1 MLCLGNWSCCI
12 VLVFVYVVGSV
23 NIDHCLNFNVISSS
37 LTAAEATSDIIT
49 KQLPKLKSLMTSGEL
64 HVDNIDVFCEK
75 GVFELEDTE
84 KILKAG
90 KDIGLEINFH
100 AEELNQL
107 NSVEVEDFQIAP
119 SVVIFYL

>member
-1 MLCLGNWSCCI
+1 M
-12 VLVFVYVVGSV
+12 
-23 NIDHCLNFNVISSS
+23 
-37 LTAAEATSDIIT
+37 
-49 KQLPKLKSLMTSGEL
+49 KQLPKLKSLMTSGDI

-107 NSVEVEDFQIAP
+107 NSVEVQGFRLVHAQVLSNSIHDYKQFVCY
-119 SVVIFYL
+119 S

>member
-1 MLCLGNWSCCI
+1 
-12 VLVFVYVVGSV
+12 
-23 NIDHCLNFNVISSS
+23 
-37 LTAAEATSDIIT
+37 
-49 KQLPKLKSLMTSGEL
+49 MTSGEL

>member
-1 MLCLGNWSCCI
+1 MVLLYYVI

-37 LTAAEATSDIIT
+37 LTAVEATSDIIT

-107 NSVEVEDFQIAP
+107 NSVEVEDFQIAL

>member
-1 MLCLGNWSCCI
+1 
-12 VLVFVYVVGSV
+12 
-23 NIDHCLNFNVISSS
+23 
-37 LTAAEATSDIIT
+37 
-49 KQLPKLKSLMTSGEL
+49 MTSGHL

-90 KDIGLEINFH
+90 KGIGLEINFH

-107 NSVEVEDFQIAP
+107 KSVEVQGFQ
-119 SVVIFYL
+119 VVQASNPTCEYKQFVCLS